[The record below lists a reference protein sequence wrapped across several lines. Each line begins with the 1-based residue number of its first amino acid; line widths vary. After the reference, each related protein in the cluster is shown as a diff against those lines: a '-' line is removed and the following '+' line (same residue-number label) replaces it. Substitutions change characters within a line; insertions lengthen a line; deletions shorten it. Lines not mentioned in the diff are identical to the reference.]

1 MQSLG
6 KHNGQQKG
14 FTRIEL
20 FVVISAIVV
29 LFMMVSLMPA
39 KSNAKAYRMKCSS
52 NLKQIALA
60 FRIYADDNNGKFP
73 WIPKSSGTDFTNQ
86 LQVWQYFQ
94 IISNELGSTKI
105 LLCPQEDGSKRKQ
118 RASDFSGA
126 QDGLGHHSKQNH
138 SVSYFL
144 GIYSSESLT
153 NAILAGDRTV
163 TTRIN
168 PQLYSSNGTNA
179 VEVATNSIWSSAPM
193 QANHEGVGNFALADG
208 SVRQSRNAGLQAALR
223 LARDSYGT
231 NANRFLFPQ

>member
-1 MQSLG
+1 MQSFG

-29 LFMMVSLMPA
+29 LFMVVCPMLA
-39 KSNAKAYRMKCSS
+39 KRYAKAGRVKCSS
-52 NLKQIALA
+52 NLKQIALS
-60 FRIYADDNNGKFP
+60 FKMYAGDNDGKFP
-73 WIPKSSGTDFTNQ
+73 WIPRSSGTDFTNQ

-94 IISNELGSTKI
+94 IISNDLGSTKI
-105 LLCPQEDGSKRKQ
+105 LLCPQEQEAGKKQ
-118 RASDFSGA
+118 PAYEFSDSIY
-126 QDGLGHHSKQNH
+126 GLAHPSNQNH

-144 GIYSSESLT
+144 GVYSSESLT
-153 NAILAGDRTV
+153 NAILGGDSTV

>member
-1 MQSLG
+1 MRTTAN
-6 KHNGQQKG
+6 HITRQKG

-20 FVVISAIVV
+20 FVVISAIVL

-52 NLKQIALA
+52 NLKQIAVA
-60 FRIYADDNNGKFP
+60 FKMYAGDNDGKFP

-86 LQVWQYFQ
+86 LKVWQYFQ
-94 IISNELGSTKI
+94 IISNDLGSTKI
-105 LLCPQEDGSKRKQ
+105 LLCPQEQEAERKQ
-118 RASDFSGA
+118 PACEFSNSIY
-126 QDGLGHHSKQNH
+126 GLAHPSNQNH

-144 GIYSSESLT
+144 GVYSSESLT
-153 NAILAGDRTV
+153 NAILAGDSTV

-193 QANHEGVGNFALADG
+193 QANHEGYGVVALADG

-223 LARDSYGT
+223 IARDSYGT